1 MRYLKIPGAVALL
14 LFASFVDAHHS
25 TASFFYLDQ
34 RISVEGTVVEFH
46 ARNPHGLIVL
56 DVENETGETE
66 RWRAEMPA
74 WQALFRWLGWSPGDL
89 QPGDHIVIHGAP
101 PRMNDRFSIRAD
113 DVVMPDGWTRHL
125 FRDSATNK
133 YREATPPSN

>member
-1 MRYLKIPGAVALL
+1 MRYLTIPCAAVVLF
-14 LFASFVDAHHS
+14 FASFVDAHHS

-34 RISVEGTVVEFH
+34 RISMEGTVVEFH
-46 ARNPHGLIVL
+46 ARNPHGLIVF

-101 PRMNDRFSIRAD
+101 PRMNDRFSIRAN

-125 FRDSATNK
+125 FRDLTTNK

>member
-1 MRYLKIPGAVALL
+1 MRYLTIPCAVAVLL
-14 LFASFVDAHHS
+14 SASFVGAHHA

-74 WQALFRWLGWSPGDL
+74 WQALLRWLGWSPGDL

-125 FRDSATNK
+125 FRDSTTNK